1 MEEAR
6 DQRLGT
12 CVSLLQAW
20 VRGRISRAQ
29 FKKLQEQRVSLVVVQ
44 RNLRKYQAMCTWSWF
59 MLWQKVKALLNVE
72 RPEDKIRALEERV
85 AKAKEGIERESKL
98 RKDLEASNV
107 SLAEEKNNIMATLE
121 SNKGSMTSYL
131 ELQAKLQAE
140 RADIEAQL
148 SVSNKRIRIFLA
160 TGIWLI
166 KL

>member
-1 MEEAR
+1 
-6 DQRLGT
+6 
-12 CVSLLQAW
+12 
-20 VRGRISRAQ
+20 
-29 FKKLQEQRVSLVVVQ
+29 
-44 RNLRKYQAMCTWSWF
+44 